1 MESRFFIAPEQLEA
15 FEAAARSGS
24 FSAAARSLGKA
35 QSTISG
41 LISNLEI
48 DTGLQLFDR
57 SGREPKLTA
66 QGRALLQDVR
76 ALLNS
81 YSRFE
86 AKSHSLNA
94 GLEES
99 ITLAIDE
106 SAIDLNQLVRGL
118 SPFYQRYSTVSL
130 NLLHASG
137 DSAAKLVRE
146 GAADIGIIL
155 SQGDYP
161 EDFDFRGVGSCSF
174 VLVAGVQH
182 AMAEQESVSS
192 QDLHD
197 HLHLRISA
205 AGDQGSLP
213 ENDLS
218 DRIWYLESYSL
229 FMTLLTA
236 GLGWA
241 FVPLHIARPHL
252 DAGRIKVL
260 PTDFQLT
267 PYPYGTDLI
276 WSRRKALG
284 PAGQSLIDEI
294 SSVLAAAEAEPA

>member
-35 QSTISG
+35 QSTVSG

-57 SGREPKLTA
+57 AGREPKLTA

-86 AKSHSLNA
+86 AKSRSLNA

-106 SAIDLNQLVRGL
+106 SAINLQQLAL
-118 SPFYQRYSTVSL
+118 SLAPFYQRYATVSL
-130 NLLHASG
+130 HLLHASG
-137 DSAAKLVRE
+137 DSASKMVRE
-146 GAADIGIIL
+146 GTADIGIVL
-155 SQGDYP
+155 SRGDYP

-182 AMAEQESVSS
+182 PMAQLESVSS
-192 QDLHD
+192 QDLHN
-197 HLHLRISA
+197 HLHLRISNSA
-205 AGDQGSLP
+205 EMGSLP

-229 FMTLLTA
+229 FMSLLTA

-241 FVPLHIARPHL
+241 FVPMHIARPHL
-252 DAGRIKVL
+252 QAGSIRVL

-294 SSVLAAAEAEPA
+294 SAVLASAQAEPA

>member
-1 MESRFFIAPEQLEA
+1 MQSRFFIAPEQLEA

-24 FSAAARSLGKA
+24 FSAAARALGKA

-48 DTGLQLFDR
+48 DTGLSLFDR
-57 SGREPKLTA
+57 TGREPKLTA
-66 QGRALLQDVR
+66 QGRSLLQDVR

-86 AKSHSLNA
+86 AKSRSLNA

-99 ITLAIDE
+99 LTVAIDE
-106 SAIDLNQLVRGL
+106 SAIDLGQLVRGL
-118 SPFYQRYSTVSL
+118 QPFYEKFTTVTL
-130 NLLHASG
+130 RLLHASG
-137 DSAAKLVRE
+137 QSAAQMVRE
-146 GAADIGIIL
+146 GQADIGVVL

-161 EDFDFRGVGSCSF
+161 EDFDFRGVGSCEF
-174 VLVAGVQH
+174 VLVASTQH
-182 AMAEQESVSS
+182 VLAQLPSVSS

-197 HLHLRISA
+197 HLHLRVA
-205 AGDQGSLP
+205 AASEQGSLP

-229 FMTLLTA
+229 FMSMLTA

-241 FVPLHIARPHL
+241 FAPLHIAQPHL
-252 DAGRIKVL
+252 DAGSIRIL

-267 PYPYGTDLI
+267 PYPFGTDLI

-284 PAGQSLIDEI
+284 PAGQGLLEEVSQ
-294 SSVLAAAEAEPA
+294 VLSAHAEVPA

>member
-1 MESRFFIAPEQLEA
+1 MDSRFFIAPEQLEA

-86 AKSHSLNA
+86 AKSHSLSA

-99 ITLAIDE
+99 ITVAIDE
-106 SAIDLNQLVRGL
+106 SAIDLNRLVRGL

-182 AMAEQESVSS
+182 AIAEQESVSS

-229 FMTLLTA
+229 FMKLLTA

-241 FVPLHIARPHL
+241 FVPLHIARPYL
-252 DAGRIKVL
+252 DAGTIKVL

-294 SSVLAAAEAEPA
+294 SCVLAAAEAEPA

>member
-1 MESRFFIAPEQLEA
+1 MESRFYIAPEQLEA
-15 FEAAARSGS
+15 FEVAARSGS
-24 FSAAARSLGKA
+24 FSAAARALGKA

-57 SGREPKLTA
+57 AGREPKLTA
-66 QGRALLQDVR
+66 QGRALLQEVR

-86 AKSHSLNA
+86 AKSRSLGA
-94 GLEES
+94 GVEES

-106 SAIDLNQLVRGL
+106 SAIDLQQLVQGL
-118 SPFYQRYSTVSL
+118 DAFYERYATVSL

-137 DSAAKLVRE
+137 DSAAELVRE
-146 GAADIGIIL
+146 GRADIGIIL

-161 EDFDFRGVGSCSF
+161 EDFDFRGAGSCSF
-174 VLVAGVQH
+174 VLVAGAQH
-182 AMAEQESVSS
+182 PMAAQDAVSS
-192 QDLHD
+192 QDLQD

-205 AGDQGSLP
+205 PGNQGSLP

-218 DRIWYLESYSL
+218 HRIWYLESYSL
-229 FMTLLTA
+229 FMSMLTA

-241 FVPLHIARPHL
+241 FVPLHIAKPHL
-252 DAGRIKVL
+252 DAGSIRIL
-260 PTDFQLT
+260 TTNFQLT

-276 WSRRKALG
+276 WSRRKSLG
-284 PAGQSLIDEI
+284 PAGQSLVDEI
-294 SSVLAAAEAEPA
+294 SGVLAAAPEEPA